1 MHPKMLLLG
10 LCTLGLLCLSAQA
23 IFESLCIILDN
34 LSLCNSFTSRYGF
47 VFKSVLPGTDVAYVC
62 IIPFLRLLITA
73 SWDCIG
79 TGFHMHGIYFSVI
92 HFDNFNLTVLQ
103 ASFLSY
109 STDRTWTCGPP
120 ATWLKLLILHMCT
133 SMLGY
138 MVTLYSNPDFP
149 YFHYWVL

>member
-1 MHPKMLLLG
+1 M
-10 LCTLGLLCLSAQA
+10 
-23 IFESLCIILDN
+23 
-34 LSLCNSFTSRYGF
+34 
-47 VFKSVLPGTDVAYVC
+47 LPGTDVAYVC
-62 IIPFLRLLITA
+62 IIPFLGFLITA

-109 STDRTWTCGPP
+109 STDRTGTCGPP